1 MLARLQKDVMSVR
14 KVPVA
19 GLFQRFPRVIR
30 QLAASLNKE
39 IDFKITGDDT
49 VIDKDLLETI
59 ENPLV
64 HILRNSL
71 DHEDIVLIID
81 VGKIAM
87 DVENLNCRG
96 CYV

>member
-1 MLARLQKDVMSVR
+1 MMS
-14 KVPVA
+14 
-19 GLFQRFPRVIR
+19 
-30 QLAASLNKE
+30 SKE